1 MGCSM
6 KQYYVYILAKAR
18 NSTFYVGVTNDLIRR
33 IWEHKNELADG
44 FTKKYGI
51 KMLVYYEIHNDI
63 EEAIKREKLIK
74 RWKREYKMNV
84 IETMNP
90 DWKDLY
96 DDICQ

>member
-1 MGCSM
+1 M

-18 NSTFYVGVTNDLIRR
+18 NSIFYVGIASDLIRR
-33 IWEHKNELADG
+33 IWERKNELADG

-51 KMLVYYEIHNDI
+51 KTLVYYERHSDV
-63 EEAIKREKLIK
+63 EEAIRREKLMK

-96 DDICQ
+96 DEICN